1 MSSTYIDFG
10 IENNEKD
17 RKFKF
22 GDHAKIS
29 KTIFAKIYAPNYR
42 EEAFVI
48 KKFKNTVPWT

>member
-17 RKFKF
+17 RKFEF